1 MATYLLVHG
10 AWGGGYSYRDIAVR
24 LRAAGHEVHVA
35 SLTGLGDRAHLVSPA
50 IDLTTHVSDV
60 IAVIDGEGLSDI
72 ILAGHSY
79 GGMIITA
86 VSALRPAKIRSLV
99 YIDAFLPRDGE
110 ALWDVATDWERKHY
124 IDSQRDM
131 PGLMAPFPGSPS
143 ILTRHPLL
151 TVLQPYRASG
161 EEGQITHRTYIYATR
176 DAPTVFTQF
185 HDRVAAD
192 PAWKSCTLS
201 TGHIVMLDDPDGLTA
216 ILLDE
221 ANTNAF

>member
-10 AWGGGYSYRDIAVR
+10 AWGGGYGYRDIAVR
-24 LRAAGHEVHVA
+24 LRAEGHDVHIA
-35 SLTGLGDRAHLVSPA
+35 SLTGLGDRVHLVSPA
-50 IDLTTHVSDV
+50 IDLTTHVNDV
-60 IAVIDGEGLSDI
+60 LAVIDGEKLIDF
-72 ILAGHSY
+72 ILVGHSY

-86 VSALRPAKIRSLV
+86 VSALRAAKIRSLV

-110 ALWDVATDWERKHY
+110 ALWDVATEWERKHY

-131 PGLMAPFPGSPS
+131 PGLMAPFPGSPP

-161 EEGQITHRTYIYATR
+161 EEGQIKRRTYIYATR

-185 HDRVAAD
+185 HDRVSAD
-192 PAWKSCTLS
+192 PAWKSCTLD
-201 TGHIVMLDDPDGLTA
+201 TGHIVMMDDPDGLTA
-216 ILLDE
+216 ILLEE
-221 ANTNAF
+221 ANSR